1 MTTSAT
7 TRQPRWRGVALI
19 LVVLGV
25 LAGCASPDPSAS
37 ATAGGSPRPSP
48 FPSPAG
54 AATATPAPAAAS
66 PAGSPTPAPFAGPIA
81 GAWRVRKI
89 LAPDARTALVPG
101 SVYGDEAYDIR
112 PTCASE
118 PCPSIEVAVTPLG
131 RASPR
136 TVTTLTR
143 HGDVYESDAEAQ
155 NDGPCINAFGDRIP
169 GGAAVSQ
176 TLRLWLTKVRP
187 AGTAVES
194 TQLNGSIDLG
204 LAPTAIGSAGGCTAQ
219 TATYDLTGKRGAV
232 AVATSRPTSPPGG
245 TGGTGGAAHG
255 PQTDLPR
262 IGVQVPGA
270 KIDYFDIE
278 GTTAADLVASLAQ
291 GGVDA
296 CGAINYEWHQGDQR
310 PAACTIT
317 AFPGFERAISER
329 TGADGSCTI
338 SRADVKASF
347 VIHFPRWS
355 APKRV
360 PSRLLAWWR
369 DVVTFI
375 RDHEAEHVR
384 ISREAVAKLDRSLKG
399 ADCADAPDLI
409 QRWARALSK
418 AQESF
423 DRTEYARPWPQ
434 PPAGY

>member
-1 MTTSAT
+1 
-7 TRQPRWRGVALI
+7 VALT

-25 LAGCASPDPSAS
+25 LAGCAPADPSAS
-37 ATAGGSPRPSP
+37 AAAGVSPAPS
-48 FPSPAG
+48 PSPAP
-54 AATATPAPAAAS
+54 TPTPGGVPAS
-66 PAGSPTPAPFAGPIA
+66 PAASPTPAAFAGPIA

-131 RASPR
+131 RAAPR

-143 HGDVYESDAEAQ
+143 HGDVYESDAQAQ

-194 TQLNGSIDLG
+194 EQLNGSIDLA
-204 LAPTAIGSAGGCTAQ
+204 LAPTAIGSTGGCTEQ
-219 TATYDLTGKRGAV
+219 TATYDLTGRRGAV

-245 TGGTGGAAHG
+245 GTGGSGTARG
-255 PQTDLPR
+255 PQADLPR
-262 IGVQVPGA
+262 IGVKVPGA
-270 KIDYFDIE
+270 TIDYFDIE
-278 GTTAADLVASLAQ
+278 GTSAADLVASLAQ

-296 CGAINYEWHQGDQR
+296 CGVINYEWHQGDQR

-317 AFPGFERAISER
+317 AFPGFERAIGER
-329 TGADGSCTI
+329 TGTDGSCTI
-338 SRADVKASF
+338 SRADVRASF

-399 ADCADAPDLI
+399 ADCEDAPDII
-409 QRWARALSK
+409 QGWARALSK
-418 AQESF
+418 AQEAF
-423 DRTEYARPWPQ
+423 DRAEYAKPWPR